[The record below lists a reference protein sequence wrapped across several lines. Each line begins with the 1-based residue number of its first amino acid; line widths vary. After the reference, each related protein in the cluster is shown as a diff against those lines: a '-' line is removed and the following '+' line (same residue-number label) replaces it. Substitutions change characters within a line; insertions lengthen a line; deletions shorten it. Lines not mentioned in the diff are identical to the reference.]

1 MSQAKYFDI
10 IRNPIVT
17 EKSTLISE
25 LGKYVFEVQK
35 DSTKLQIKKAIEHI
49 FSVKVKKINTLLVK
63 GKIKRF
69 RGNLGKRNDVKK
81 AVVTLEKDQT
91 IDLAF
96 EV

>member
-35 DSTKLQIKKAIEHI
+35 DSTKLQMKKAIEHI